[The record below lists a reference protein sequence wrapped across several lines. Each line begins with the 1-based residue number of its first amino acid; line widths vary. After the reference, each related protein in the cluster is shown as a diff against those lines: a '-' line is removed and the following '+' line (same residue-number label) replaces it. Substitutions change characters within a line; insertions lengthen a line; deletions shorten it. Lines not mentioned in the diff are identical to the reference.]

1 MINISDFYNCLIA
14 EGVDFFTGV
23 PDSYLNEFC
32 KYVLEKCP
40 DNNVIAANEGNAI
53 AIAAGHYLATGNI
66 PLVYMQNSG
75 LGNAINPLLSMCD
88 TTVYGIPL
96 LLLIGWR
103 GEPGSGDWAQHEKQ
117 GILTTIFLDEMGIP
131 YKIITP
137 NDSADSAIK
146 DLLLKARNDKKVV
159 ALIVCKGVF
168 SGKKK
173 NNIGENYELSRKEAI
188 ETILNTLPE
197 DTFYAATTGRVT
209 RELFHLREA
218 RKEIK
223 SRDFLNVGA
232 MGHTS
237 SIVLGMAM
245 AKPDKSFV
253 VLDGDAA
260 AIMHMGSLTM
270 ASKYKLPNYLHIV
283 LNNGAH
289 ESVGG
294 QPSAGFMIDF
304 SRIAEMCGYKTIGH
318 AVSSK
323 EDLIRACKI
332 LMSRDCAG
340 FIEVRIHTGIEGA
353 LPSLKLSHKEALN
366 ELVMELSK

>member
-117 GILTTIFLDEMGIP
+117 GKLTTIFLDEMGIP

-173 NNIGENYELSRKEAI
+173 NNIGDNYELSRKEAI

-245 AKPDKSFV
+245 AKPEKQFV

-260 AIMHMGSLTM
+260 AIMHMGAMTM
-270 ASKYKLPNYLHIV
+270 VSKIGVPNLLHVI

-294 QPSAGFMIDF
+294 QPSAGFDIDF
-304 SRIAEMCGYKTIGH
+304 TGIAKACGYNTLGC
-318 AVSSK
+318 AVTTHQ
-323 EDLIRACKI
+323 ELVDACRI
-332 LMSRDCAG
+332 MRMRDNAG
-340 FIEVRIHTGIEGA
+340 FIEVRIRKGMDRN
-353 LPSLKLSHKEALN
+353 LPPLKIDHKGYIKDFMQ
-366 ELVMELSK
+366 EL